1 MFNSLNHEYEITLD
15 HKTSIEVCVDDYSNI
30 PRQQYNFRQ
39 ISEIENIEVG
49 AIVDLVGIV
58 TSVGPSAI
66 VMRKDGTQ
74 AQKRTLQL
82 KDLSVRSMEII
93 LWGKFCDAEGH
104 QLQLLFDSGS
114 NPILSLKGGCVS
126 DFSGRSVVTISST
139 QLKVNPDFPVA
150 LKQWYTTEGKNTA
163 CISLSEVRGAQL
175 CLRCN
180 QPGHW
185 SKDCLV

>member
-1 MFNSLNHEYEITLD
+1 MFNPLNHEYEITLD

-74 AQKRTLQL
+74 AQKRTLQ
-82 KDLSVRSMEII
+82 
-93 LWGKFCDAEGH
+93 
-104 QLQLLFDSGS
+104 
-114 NPILSLKGGCVS
+114 
-126 DFSGRSVVTISST
+126 
-139 QLKVNPDFPVA
+139 PVA
-150 LKQWYTTEGKNTA
+150 NPAREMT
-163 CISLSEVRGAQL
+163 
-175 CLRCN
+175 
-180 QPGHW
+180 
-185 SKDCLV
+185 